1 MTRLILEMKVYWYVQ
16 QEPPGLM
23 GQHLFS
29 VYVHPGPRH
38 PGYPIGNLFRG
49 REVPNRVQVGRTPVP
64 GPCGHQGSQK
74 ACMHEGFFSVAGAI
88 MNWCC
93 RPHPCMQISWNPSGG
108 NLPNRGS
115 GPPEK
120 FIGSPEEPR

>member
-1 MTRLILEMKVYWYVQ
+1 MWLTCSMCVALMIRYHPGDEVHRHVQ

-38 PGYPIGNLFRG
+38 PGYPIGNLFHG

-64 GPCGHQGSQK
+64 GP
-74 ACMHEGFFSVAGAI
+74 
-88 MNWCC
+88 
-93 RPHPCMQISWNPSGG
+93 
-108 NLPNRGS
+108 
-115 GPPEK
+115 
-120 FIGSPEEPR
+120 